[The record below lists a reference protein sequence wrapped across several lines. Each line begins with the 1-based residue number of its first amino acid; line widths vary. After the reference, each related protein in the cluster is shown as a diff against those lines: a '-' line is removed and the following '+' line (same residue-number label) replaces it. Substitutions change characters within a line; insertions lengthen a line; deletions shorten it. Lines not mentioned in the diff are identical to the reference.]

1 MYNSKKPTAQMLG
14 RFQPWHDGHTA
25 LFKKAISETG
35 QVVIMIRDMEVNESN
50 PYAGGQVASRIQE
63 HLSKEGYAFKHDYY
77 IIGVPNI
84 VDISYGRDVGYTFTK
99 HDLGEEIH
107 KISATEIRKGYTKE

>member
-1 MYNSKKPTAQMLG
+1 MYNSKKPNSTNAWKVS
-14 RFQPWHDGHTA
+14 WHDGHTA
-25 LFKKAISETG
+25 LFKKAMNETG

-50 PYAGGQVASRIQE
+50 PMQADKLFQE
-63 HLSKEGYAFKHDYY
+63 YKNTYPKEGYAFKHDYD
-77 IIGVPNI
+77 IISVPNI
-84 VDISYGRDVGYTFTK
+84 VDIRYGRDVGYTFTK